1 MTDNIHPLDSSV
13 PFQDLCGKALSEVPG
28 AEAAAERLSEVFGFP
43 LKSIRTQSQL
53 AAALVH
59 SDKILAKITKILG
72 PVEQRDPVKAAGAS
86 KYFEAYNTALEIM
99 LKCFAESIVPMIK
112 DKGDLASKQAIRL
125 FGDLAQG
132 KSDAS
137 AEQWQH
143 LERLIEHATSQ
154 QNAVSTSTS
163 TSTTDK
169 EKS

>member
-1 MTDNIHPLDSSV
+1 MKNESMTNNIHPLDSSV

-28 AEAAAERLSEVFGFP
+28 AEAAAERLSEVFGCP

-59 SDKILAKITKILG
+59 SDKTLAKITKILG

-86 KYFEAYNTALEIM
+86 KYFEAYNTALEIL
-99 LKCFAESIVPMIK
+99 LKCFAETIAPMIK

-143 LERLIEHATSQ
+143 LTRLLNHAKAHQDS
-154 QNAVSTSTS
+154 A
-163 TSTTDK
+163 STTDE